1 MTRRTLLRSLTG
13 TTVGLPYLEEMS
25 AATNAQEVA
34 IPMRAFNLFFGLGI
48 PSALQKEGFNGVM
61 EPLKPLA
68 DKLLIMRGV
77 DHVRADQSGINAHF
91 DGSSAAFTA
100 TAPNGEARAGG
111 ASLDQLLRQAHYPKG
126 QPDGVVPTLVAGT
139 FFRRSRISRYVHSYH
154 SDGTVAAAMQERPI
168 DLFSRVFGRIE
179 SNGNLDKRL
188 QRSVLDSVLEQ
199 YRHYSGNN
207 SPLGSASKDRFKNH
221 LDRIREYEQRAF
233 QFEVAK
239 DAPPRPTTSRLPHGG
254 KADPGG
260 QGIDI
265 QLRDLVREWR
275 LMSELY
281 ALAIQTDRARF
292 GSLTFLAAGERLRIK
307 GDYIYNGENRFSFDD
322 SAQLRASGD
331 KGCSHEWWHK
341 FNEKKKNEQLRAH
354 AHMKMREVAHFLSLL
369 SSDEAREANGKTILE
384 NAMITVST
392 ESGDGRH
399 NDTKRELSGVF
410 HAITGANGRLKT
422 GKILDIDAQG
432 IDIYNTMAYTT
443 GTTAKLGPQNR
454 PVKLIDK
461 IIT

>member
-1 MTRRTLLRSLTG
+1 MTRRTLLRSLAG

-25 AATNAQEVA
+25 AATNAQDVA

-126 QPDGVVPTLVAGT
+126 QPDVIVPTLVAGT

-188 QRSVLDSVLEQ
+188 QRCVLDSVL
-199 YRHYSGNN
+199 
-207 SPLGSASKDRFKNH
+207 
-221 LDRIREYEQRAF
+221 
-233 QFEVAK
+233 
-239 DAPPRPTTSRLPHGG
+239 
-254 KADPGG
+254 
-260 QGIDI
+260 
-265 QLRDLVREWR
+265 
-275 LMSELY
+275 
-281 ALAIQTDRARF
+281 
-292 GSLTFLAAGERLRIK
+292 
-307 GDYIYNGENRFSFDD
+307 
-322 SAQLRASGD
+322 
-331 KGCSHEWWHK
+331 
-341 FNEKKKNEQLRAH
+341 
-354 AHMKMREVAHFLSLL
+354 
-369 SSDEAREANGKTILE
+369 
-384 NAMITVST
+384 
-392 ESGDGRH
+392 
-399 NDTKRELSGVF
+399 
-410 HAITGANGRLKT
+410 
-422 GKILDIDAQG
+422 
-432 IDIYNTMAYTT
+432 
-443 GTTAKLGPQNR
+443 
-454 PVKLIDK
+454 
-461 IIT
+461 